1 MTLTPLVVRAPTISP
16 PIPVSSLVSARK
28 TPWMGLMKQRRRRRG
43 SEDEDEAAKTKM
55 KQQRRRRSS
64 GTRGSA
70 MTPAV
75 QLYAEA
81 PHPPCSYTRYASLVS
96 AGTRRRPCML
106 PATAETVPTQA
117 ETVPAQA
124 GCVSTAAV
132 YGPGAMRPSTSRSRR
147 VTPSASSVQPPVH
160 AATPT
165 GCM

>member
-1 MTLTPLVVRAPTISP
+1 
-16 PIPVSSLVSARK
+16 
-28 TPWMGLMKQRRRRRG
+28 
-43 SEDEDEAAKTKM
+43 
-55 KQQRRRRSS
+55 
-64 GTRGSA
+64 

-106 PATAETVPTQA
+106 HATA

-160 AATPT
+160 AAIPT